1 MNYNE
6 PQLLASDIVR
16 DYRYRKSDSEGDSTY
31 RGGRKISYYGNS
43 GMEIDDMG
51 EE

>member
-6 PQLLASDIVR
+6 PQLLARGIVR
-16 DYRYRKSDSEGDSTY
+16 DYRDRKQDTEGEYSY
-31 RGGRKISYYGNS
+31 RGGRKISYYSDS
-43 GMEIDDMG
+43 GLEIDDMS